1 MSVFT
6 SVGILLIMA
15 WFIWT
20 LLSWAAGVTSR
31 VAMFALKAG
40 ICLILLGCAAWLYS
54 HTVVYFI

>member
-6 SVGILLIMA
+6 SMGILLIMG

-20 LLSWAAGVTSR
+20 LLSWAAGVTGR

-40 ICLILLGCAAWLYS
+40 ICLIVLSCAVWVYN
-54 HTVVYFI
+54 HMVVYFI